1 MLASKCNAYNT
12 KQVDHILRP
21 APYTLHYNLHIGID
35 HSRKHHYKYIFINAL
50 IIDQTIARTIGFE
63 LVALESTIDHMH
75 LTF

>member
-1 MLASKCNAYNT
+1 MVIVYYMLLMLASKCNAYNT

-50 IIDQTIARTIGFE
+50 IIDQEPE
-63 LVALESTIDHMH
+63 LLASSL
-75 LTF
+75 